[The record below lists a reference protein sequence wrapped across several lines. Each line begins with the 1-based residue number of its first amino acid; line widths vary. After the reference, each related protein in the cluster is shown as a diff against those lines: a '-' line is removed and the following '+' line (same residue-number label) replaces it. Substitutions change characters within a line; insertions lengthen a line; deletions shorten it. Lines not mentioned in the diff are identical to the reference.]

1 MNFSTQC
8 SINGRI
14 ICMEYQ
20 HHIVMIANHNL
31 NIMMT
36 TIGKDTTG
44 ILGLKSLVE
53 LTTLCIYQYL
63 TIIDSQK
70 QIKSSEICNVMTL

>member
-1 MNFSTQC
+1 
-8 SINGRI
+8 
-14 ICMEYQ
+14 MEYQ

-53 LTTLCIYQYL
+53 LTTKYPLHLPIFDY
-63 TIIDSQK
+63 
-70 QIKSSEICNVMTL
+70 NR